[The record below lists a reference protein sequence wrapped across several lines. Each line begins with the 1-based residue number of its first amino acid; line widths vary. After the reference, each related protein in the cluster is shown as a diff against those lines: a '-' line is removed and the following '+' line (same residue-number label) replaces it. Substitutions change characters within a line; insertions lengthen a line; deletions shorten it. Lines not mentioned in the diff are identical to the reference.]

1 MNVALQEL
9 PDNSRLWIFQS
20 SRPLDAEERKIL
32 LDMTGSFLSQWT
44 AHQQQLK
51 AGCDL
56 LDGLFL
62 LIAVDEQYT
71 GASGCSLDKLHQ
83 FVKEAGRQ
91 LSIDLLG
98 RLNVAVLQDDAPSW
112 RQIRL
117 PELEKMLSTGA
128 VSGDERVA
136 DVNIQ
141 TLGEFR
147 AGFKKRIQETWLN
160 RYLPA

>member
-71 GASGCSLDKLHQ
+71 GASGCSLDKLHH
-83 FVKEAGRQ
+83 FVRDAGRQ
-91 LSIDLLG
+91 FSVDLLD
-98 RLNVAVLQDDAPSW
+98 RLNVALHREGSPSW
-112 RQIRL
+112 MQIRL
-117 PELEKMLSTGA
+117 PELENMLKIG
-128 VSGDERVA
+128 VISGREQVA
-136 DVNIQ
+136 DVSIQ
-141 TLGEFR
+141 TLGEYR
-147 AGFKKRIQETWLN
+147 TGFMKHIQETWLN